1 MEVMAVKQFQ
11 ILNLTMFIHWERMI
25 LKVKMIMEGKMKIMS
40 LMNKRLEDMRNFLG
54 WSQMQIKS
62 FYTLLLKD

>member
-1 MEVMAVKQFQ
+1 MEVTAVKQFQ
-11 ILNLTMFIHWERMI
+11 ILNLTMFIPWERMI

>member
-1 MEVMAVKQFQ
+1 MEVMAVKRFQ
-11 ILNLTMFIHWERMI
+11 ILNLTMSIPWERMI

-54 WSQMQIKS
+54 WSQM
-62 FYTLLLKD
+62 

>member
-1 MEVMAVKQFQ
+1 MEVMVVKQFQ
-11 ILNLTMFIHWERMI
+11 ILNLTMFIPWERMI

-54 WSQMQIKS
+54 WSQM
-62 FYTLLLKD
+62 

>member
-1 MEVMAVKQFQ
+1 MEVMAVKRFQ
-11 ILNLTMFIHWERMI
+11 ILNLTMFIPWERMI

>member
-1 MEVMAVKQFQ
+1 MEVMAVKRFQ
-11 ILNLTMFIHWERMI
+11 ILNLTMFIPWERMI

-54 WSQMQIKS
+54 WSQM
-62 FYTLLLKD
+62 

>member
-11 ILNLTMFIHWERMI
+11 ILNLTMFIPWERMI

-54 WSQMQIKS
+54 WSQM
-62 FYTLLLKD
+62 